1 MKAPWLFYCLIEL
14 FASLSVYSF
23 QVEKDE
29 EGSEGEGKERSL
41 TVENTSRVLKSPRI
55 H

>member
-1 MKAPWLFYCLIEL
+1 MKAPWLLYCLIEL

-29 EGSEGEGKERSL
+29 EGSEGEGKRKR
-41 TVENTSRVLKSPRI
+41 TIVNGRKYK
-55 H
+55 